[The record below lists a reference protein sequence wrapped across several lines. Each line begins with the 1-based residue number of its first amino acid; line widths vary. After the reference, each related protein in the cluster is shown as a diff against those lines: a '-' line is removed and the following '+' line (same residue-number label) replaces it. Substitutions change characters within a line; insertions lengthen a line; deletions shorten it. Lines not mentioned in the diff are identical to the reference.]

1 MQKNNN
7 KLSGE
12 LDQFTIFGQLRFIL
26 GNTYEIK
33 PTSDKKSVMVSGVFG
48 IVGTEDIIDTTIE
61 MEKVR
66 LKKHLNK

>member
-1 MQKNNN
+1 MQKLSD

-12 LDQFTIFGQLRFIL
+12 LDQFTIFGQLKFIL

-48 IVGTEDIIDTTIE
+48 IVGTEDVIDNTVEI
-61 MEKVR
+61 EKVR
-66 LKKHLNK
+66 LKKHIK